1 MKDLEVGKLKPIK
14 LFAEFNIVL
23 SVLVFISIFLLV
35 QVMRGPFLIGDESY
49 FNLRTAEN
57 ILEENKIPDYDE
69 LSYGGREI
77 SYPIG
82 YPFLLFLFSFLTGS
96 EIVFASKAVPFILSI
111 FNLILFYLILKNLN
125 IDSRIRTLS
134 SLVLIISPP
143 FLYLNNVSTNISMIL
158 FLGLLGFLFLI
169 KNKKIFSAIPFLLMI
184 FFNII
189 LTYISLLVLFFYIS
203 KRKKD
208 IIWFFLILL
217 LIVAGTFF
225 LYGFNFGYREDVG
238 VSSFISDLGGEFGIG
253 VFSIIP
259 MIFGLKAMWKEKY
272 KHSLT
277 YFLLILLIL
286 LSSYYIETLFYLNLF
301 VTVIAAFGINEILNI
316 KWESS
321 LIKRF
326 ALLIISLGMIFSG
339 LSFINVL
346 SDMNPNDEVFALN
359 YLREDSEPDDTVFSH
374 YSRGNWISGI
384 AERRNVMDSN
394 FINAP
399 SLEERINNSYE
410 IFYSRES
417 DRISELL
424 SKYSVDY
431 VFIDS
436 DLKRRLWKSE
446 EEGLLLSFKYDKRFK
461 IVYKTNSVEIWK
473 FEA

>member
-1 MKDLEVGKLKPIK
+1 MGKLKPIK
-14 LFAEFNIVL
+14 LFAEFKIVL
-23 SVLVFISIFLLV
+23 LVLVFISIFLLA
-35 QVMRGPFLIGDESY
+35 QIMRGPFLIGDEAYS
-49 FNLRTAEN
+49 NLRTAEN
-57 ILEENKIPDYDE
+57 ILEEKGIPDYDE
-69 LSYGGREI
+69 LSYGGRDV

-82 YPFLLFLFSFLTGS
+82 YSFLLFLFSFLSGTGV
-96 EIVFASKAVPFILSI
+96 ILASKAVPFMLST
-111 FNLILFYLILKNLN
+111 FNLILFYFILKTLK
-125 IDSRIRTLS
+125 IDSRIRILS
-134 SLVLIISPP
+134 SLVLVISPP
-143 FLYLNNVSTNISMIL
+143 FLYLNSVSTNIGMIL

-169 KNKKIFSAIPFLLMI
+169 KDKKIFSAIPFLLML
-184 FFNII
+184 FFNIV
-189 LTYISLLVLFFYIS
+189 LTYISLLLLFFYIS
-203 KRKKD
+203 KRKGYMK
-208 IIWFFLILL
+208 WFFLILL
-217 LIVAGTFF
+217 LVVAGTFV

-238 VSSFISDLGGEFGIG
+238 FNSFISDLGGEFGIG

-259 MIFGLKAMWKEKY
+259 LIFGLKAMWKEKY
-272 KHSLT
+272 RHSLL
-277 YFLLILLIL
+277 YFLLIILVL
-286 LSSYYIETLFYLNLF
+286 LSFYYLETLFYLNFF
-301 VTVIAAFGINEILNI
+301 VAVIAAFGINEILNI

-326 ALLIISLGMIFSG
+326 TLLIIGLGMIFSG
-339 LSFINVL
+339 LSFVNVL

-359 YLREDSEPDDTVFSH
+359 YLREDSGPDDTVFSH

-399 SLEERINNSYE
+399 SLEERINDSYE

-431 VFIDS
+431 IFIDS
-436 DLKRRLWKSE
+436 DLKRRLWKTE

-461 IVYKTNSVEIWK
+461 IVYETNSIEIWR